1 MEKFDDIKVGDRLIL
16 SRLWYDPQVVTV
28 EKVTKATFT
37 ANGIVFNKDGGRQR
51 GAHDSYSYWQ
61 VHTATEEQLSK
72 VERDADT
79 KRYANYLKKFDY
91 SKLPL
96 ETLKKIY
103 DLTKN

>member
-1 MEKFDDIKVGDRLIL
+1 MENLEDIKVGERLVM

-37 ANGIVFNKDGGRQR
+37 ANGIVFNKNTGSQR
-51 GAHDSYSYWQ
+51 GAHDSYSYWH
-61 VHTATEEQLSK
+61 VSRAAEERLAQIEMES
-72 VERDADT
+72 AT
-79 KRYANYLKKFDY
+79 KRYAAYLKNFDY